1 MSSVYWFVLAMIVYL
16 SIPFAI
22 NLLERRREGSLWK
35 KHRLDLFITEIDY
48 LFWLPIT
55 LGCLLWLTAGFTL
68 LLGQNLSQRI
78 WLKIL
83 SIS

>member
-1 MSSVYWFVLAMIVYL
+1 MSPVYRFILAMIFYL
-16 SIPFAI
+16 SIPIII
-22 NLLERRREGSLWK
+22 NLLGRKGPLWK
-35 KHRLDLFITEIDY
+35 KHKLDLFITEIDY

-55 LGCLLWLTAGFTL
+55 LGCLLLVPAGFTV
-68 LLGQNLSQRI
+68 LLGENIAKRI